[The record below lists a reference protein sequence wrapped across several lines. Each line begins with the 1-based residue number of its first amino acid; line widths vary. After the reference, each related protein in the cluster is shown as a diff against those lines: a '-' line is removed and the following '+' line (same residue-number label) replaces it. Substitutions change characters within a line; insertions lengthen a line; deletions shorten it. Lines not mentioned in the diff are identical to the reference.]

1 MACYTS
7 TSFVKL
13 YCIFKPPKLRITVVY
28 LSIPPVKQN
37 VRTGGKIS
45 SALRSCNSPII
56 SRNSSRNTCFKGLY
70 RYLLTLLTVSVHWH
84 DVQVR
89 AFVAPEAC
97 QHCRDF
103 GEDSTAGLACWR
115 VWQVVQQLYWLNS
128 HASSGQSIRNAHKS
142 FSSDFL
148 PSLVPTNCGLV
159 ELLFRMSFS
168 SNLNHYGMVHVASV
182 SDVLLD
188 NSFTPPCQRMGGMV
202 SFRTFEDFVRYVGK
216 GDDCLCCQLPR
227 WAQMELDKIIA
238 LSRVRFKLILG
249 LFAEFLEFRVEVCLD
264 LLVCLL
270 EITESFRL
278 L

>member
-1 MACYTS
+1 
-7 TSFVKL
+7 
-13 YCIFKPPKLRITVVY
+13 
-28 LSIPPVKQN
+28 
-37 VRTGGKIS
+37 
-45 SALRSCNSPII
+45 
-56 SRNSSRNTCFKGLY
+56 
-70 RYLLTLLTVSVHWH
+70 
-84 DVQVR
+84 
-89 AFVAPEAC
+89 
-97 QHCRDF
+97 
-103 GEDSTAGLACWR
+103 
-115 VWQVVQQLYWLNS
+115 VQQLYWLNS